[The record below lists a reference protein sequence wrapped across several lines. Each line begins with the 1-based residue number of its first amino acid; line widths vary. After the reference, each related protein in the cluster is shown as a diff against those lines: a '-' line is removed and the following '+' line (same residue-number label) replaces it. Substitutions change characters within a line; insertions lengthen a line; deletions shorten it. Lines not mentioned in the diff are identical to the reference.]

1 MSGRR
6 TARGSQR
13 QSLYR
18 IAHSIGQV
26 TEEVVRGGLRSYI
39 DHLSCAGAAV
49 FRCHRGERIRY
60 QLEELV
66 VGEPTELPPLEA
78 LLEPVLTGLV
88 ATGADPATRAPEID
102 GYESYVAHLFEL
114 RDYGVMVLVTHQE
127 SLSREIVSALP
138 ALNATFARRC
148 REEGPTLEPDLS
160 GAEEM
165 AVAPGQTDRLAGGRL
180 RVERVGPRPD
190 QHELAAIGGPGG
202 LRSAG
207 SDEPL
212 RWLLGGGW
220 FRVSAEG
227 AQPTSKCRIA
237 PDTDL
242 TDDGS
247 SPRLEAADGSVSPES
262 APETVMDR
270 ERLSPPTLFE
280 DHPFGITICDA
291 DGNILS
297 VNETQAER
305 LGYGRETIRNMHVAD
320 YRLGDSE
327 KGIERLLAHAGSG
340 DPVETESINRRADG
354 TVYPVES
361 WLREVHIEGTRC
373 YMSIDRD
380 ISQQIEVDNR
390 LERKDT
396 VLRTILD
403 TLPVGILVESPD
415 GEILSVNRRLV
426 EIFDADFSAD
436 SIMGQDCQ
444 SLIGEQCST
453 VMKWLSGALAD
464 STDFLM
470 QATELVESGTEARK
484 QPFEL
489 EAGGTIEL
497 DHVVYELP
505 EGQASL
511 WMFRD
516 VTDRVERNREL
527 RSARRELRRSNEK
540 LEKFAYAASHDLK
553 EPLRAVSNY
562 LTLIRDGGG
571 RTHELD
577 DRTARLLDD
586 AVQAAD
592 RMGSMI
598 DALLE
603 YSRIDLRANEP
614 TPTSLEE
621 VVRKA
626 TLNLTVRIE
635 ERDASI
641 QNEPL
646 PSVSGD
652 EQLLTQLFQNLLDN
666 AIKYNDT
673 ANPRVSI
680 GTGAPI
686 EETDPPE
693 RVPVDELGE
702 LTHIRVEDNGRA
714 MDQSQ
719 AERAF
724 NVFER
729 LGNES
734 EEGAGMGLPMCKRI
748 VEFHGGEIWIG
759 TGDETGTIVHLM
771 LPSVEPSGAT

>member
-6 TARGSQR
+6 TAPGSQR

-18 IAHSIGQV
+18 IAHSIGQL
-26 TEEVVRGGLRSYI
+26 TEEVVRGGLRSYV

-49 FRCHRGERIRY
+49 VRCHRDERVRY
-60 QLEELV
+60 RLEELV
-66 VGEPTELPPLEA
+66 VGEPAELPPLEA
-78 LLEPVLTGLV
+78 LLKPLVRGLV
-88 ATGADPATRAPEID
+88 ATGADSATRALEID

-114 RDYGVMVLVTHQE
+114 QDYGVMVLVTHQE

-148 REEGPTLEPDLS
+148 REEEPTLEPDRS
-160 GAEEM
+160 GAEET
-165 AVAPGQTDRLAGGRL
+165 AVDAGPTHRLAGGRL

-190 QHELAAIGGPGG
+190 HHELAAIGGPGG
-202 LRSAG
+202 LRSDG

-220 FRVSAEG
+220 IRVSAEG
-227 AQPTSKCRIA
+227 AQPTPNTGIA
-237 PDTDL
+237 PDMDL

-247 SPRLEAADGSVSPES
+247 SPRPEAAEGSVSPEMV
-262 APETVMDR
+262 TDH
-270 ERLSPPTLFE
+270 ERLSPPPLFE
-280 DHPFGITICDA
+280 NHPLGITICDA
-291 DGNILS
+291 DGNVLS

-327 KGIERLLAHAGSG
+327 TGIERLLAHAGSG
-340 DPVETESINRRADG
+340 DPVRSESINRRADG

-403 TLPVGILVESPD
+403 TLPVGVLVESPD

-426 EIFDADFSAD
+426 EIFDADLSAD

-464 STDFLM
+464 STGFLM
-470 QATELVESGTEARK
+470 QATELVESGTEARA

-511 WMFRD
+511 WVFRD
-516 VTDRVERNREL
+516 VTDRVERTREL
-527 RSARRELRRSNEK
+527 QSARRELRRSNEK

-603 YSRIDLRANEP
+603 YSRIDSRADEP

-621 VVRKA
+621 VVRKV
-626 TLNLTVRIE
+626 TQNLTVRIE
-635 ERDASI
+635 DRDASI
-641 QNEPL
+641 QTEPL

-652 EQLLTQLFQNLLDN
+652 EQLLIQLFQNLLDN
-666 AIKYNDT
+666 GIKYNDT

-686 EETDPPE
+686 DETDPPE

-702 LTHIRVEDNGRA
+702 LTHVRVEDNGRA

-748 VEFHGGEIWIG
+748 VEFHGGEIWIEPG
-759 TGDETGTIVHLM
+759 EETGSVVHLM
-771 LPSVEPSGAT
+771 LPSVAPSGAK

>member
-6 TARGSQR
+6 RTRGSER

-18 IAHSIGQV
+18 IAHSIGQL
-26 TEEVVRGGLRSYI
+26 TDEVVRGGLRSYI
-39 DHLSCAGAAV
+39 DQLSCAGAAV
-49 FRCHRGERIRY
+49 FRCHREEKVRY
-60 QLEELV
+60 RLEELV
-66 VGEPTELPPLEA
+66 VGEPTELPPLET
-78 LLEPVLTGLV
+78 LLEPVFTGLA
-88 ATGADPATRAPEID
+88 ATGADPATRALEID
-102 GYESYVAHLFEL
+102 GYESSVAHLFEL

-127 SLSREIVSALP
+127 SLSREILSALP

-148 REEGPTLEPDLS
+148 REEGATLEPDLG
-160 GAEEM
+160 GAEET
-165 AVAPGQTDRLAGGRL
+165 AVAAGRTHRLAGGRL

-202 LRSAG
+202 LRCDS

-220 FRVSAEG
+220 IRVSSEG
-227 AQPTSKCRIA
+227 AQPTSNVRFA
-237 PDTDL
+237 PDADL

-247 SPRLEAADGSVSPES
+247 SPRPEVADGSVSPE
-262 APETVMDR
+262 TVTDR

-280 DHPFGITICDA
+280 NHPLGITICDA

-327 KGIERLLAHAGSG
+327 TGIERLLTHAGSG
-340 DPVETESINRRADG
+340 DIDRTESINRRADG

-361 WLREVHIEGTRC
+361 WLREVQIEGTRC

-380 ISQQIEVDNR
+380 ISQQVEIDNR

-426 EIFDADFSAD
+426 EVFDADFSAD
-436 SIMGQDCQ
+436 SIRGQDCQ

-497 DHVVYELP
+497 DHVIYELP

-527 RSARRELRRSNEK
+527 QSARRELRRSNEK

-603 YSRIDLRANEP
+603 YSRIDSRADEP

-641 QNEPL
+641 QTEPL
-646 PSVSGD
+646 PSVIGD

-693 RVPVDELGE
+693 RVPVNELGE
-702 LTHIRVEDNGRA
+702 LTHVRVQDNGRT

-724 NVFER
+724 DVFER

-734 EEGAGMGLPMCKRI
+734 EEGAGMGLPMCRRI
-748 VEFHGGEIWIG
+748 VEFHGGDIWIEAG
-759 TGDETGTIVHLM
+759 EETGSIVHLM
-771 LPSVEPSGAT
+771 LPSVAPSGAK